1 MRSLTRF
8 RLFVTLTTA
17 LVVGLSMLAGPPAGA
32 ADEPPS
38 GFCRGTSGPIC
49 QFEYGNVKAG
59 GGTDDGDGIQ
69 AVIGGRGSEP
79 RKVRL
84 TGINAMELG
93 DYSLDGTGGECH
105 ARAATERLRQLID
118 VENDNKNGRVR
129 LAAQNFSTAT
139 TGDRLRR
146 SVAVQINGAWR
157 DLGTILVQ
165 EGHVLPHINNK
176 EWAWNN
182 TYRWWAQRA
191 ADNGVNLWD
200 TDACGRT
207 SGPYQYEVDNQLDM
221 YVHWNAEGFD
231 SQNVNGEWVHLRNRS
246 NTAISL
252 AGWWLRDSDTRPP
265 HGHGYEFPSGASIPA
280 RGSIKLHVGK
290 GTNGG
295 GHYYFGQDNAIFDNI
310 EYKAP
315 HTGIGDGAYLF
326 DPQGD
331 LRKWQMYRCA
341 VTCTNRLKGKIKVT
355 AKWETP
361 EVIKVKNI
369 SSGNVDLAGHRIAA
383 EPKSYPFTRRTII
396 KPGET
401 LKLFVSKGKNTRL
414 RKYWGMAADDK
425 ILNNGGDVVSVR
437 TFDDIVA
444 GCYRWGSG
452 RCY

>member
-1 MRSLTRF
+1 MRSVTRF

-17 LVVGLSMLAGPPAGA
+17 IVVALSTLAGPPAGA
-32 ADEPPS
+32 ADELPS
-38 GFCRGTSGPIC
+38 GFCRGTSGPEC
-49 QFEYGNVKAG
+49 KFQYGNVLMG
-59 GGTDDGDGIQ
+59 DGTDDGDGIKV
-69 AVIGGRGSEP
+69 VIDGEGTKGQQ
-79 RKVRL
+79 KVRL

-93 DYSLDGTGGECH
+93 DYAVNGTDGECH
-105 ARAATERLRQLID
+105 AREATVRLRNLID
-118 VENDNKNGRVR
+118 DVNANPGRVR
-129 LAAQNFSTAT
+129 LAAQNLSTAT

-146 SVAVQINGAWR
+146 SVAVQINGAWQ
-157 DLGTILVQ
+157 DLGSMLVQ

-182 TYRWWAQRA
+182 TYRVLAQRA
-191 ADNGVNLWD
+191 ADKGENLWN
-200 TDACGRT
+200 TDSCGRT

-231 SQNVNGEWVHLRNRS
+231 SQNVNDEWVHLRNRS
-246 NTAISL
+246 DTAISL
-252 AGWWLRDSDTRPP
+252 KGWWLRDSDTRPP
-265 HGHGYEFPSGASIPA
+265 DGHGYEFPSGASIPA
-280 RGSIKLHVGK
+280 RGSIKLHIGK

-310 EYKAP
+310 EYNAL

-331 LRKWQMYRCA
+331 LRKWQMYPCV

-361 EVIKVKNI
+361 EHIKVKNI
-369 SSGNVDLAGHRIAA
+369 SSSNVDLAGHRIAA

-414 RKYWGMAADDK
+414 RKYWGMSAGDQM
-425 ILNNGGDVVSVR
+425 LNNGGDVVSVR
-437 TFDDIVA
+437 TFDEIVA